1 MKKIPTKEEYLKSL
15 RSNADYLAV
24 LKAASAEERK
34 QIIDTVEY
42 VTTVM
47 LESLTMISAKTQ
59 QDPKLA
65 QQIIEAM
72 KTGEGIIKENDGSPV
87 VSKPVSEEK

>member
-24 LKAASAEERK
+24 LKAVPAEERK
-34 QIIDTVEY
+34 QIIDTVEH

-47 LESLTMISAKTQ
+47 LEALTMVSVHSQ

-87 VSKPVSEEK
+87 VSKPVSKEK

>member
-34 QIIDTVEY
+34 QIIDTVEH

-47 LESLTMISAKTQ
+47 LESLTMISAQTQ